1 MSVPVFTLSL
11 GCRVLPGCVTVA
23 KFDGSHCCLAAATIA
38 DKVVIHSPHH
48 HNGLLG
54 RAGFGSTQ
62 STQEL
67 STLNMSQSVTALC
80 AGVLDPSTDK
90 DMLVVGTATSLL
102 AYNVDTNMEL
112 FYRENTCQARLAEAK
127 SASLTEWSTTHHAQS
142 VLIWQAC
149 DIVLLQFS
157 FLCVYKKTSEHTAL
171 TCPFDPAHDATLT
184 AVLPLYLWFTGLRMR
199 RGRRHAMAGATPWP
213 APRHGRRHA
222 MAGATP
228 WPFFWKRLAQPKL
241 SSHHDFSP
249 FFLG

>member
-54 RAGFGSTQ
+54 RVGFGSTQ

-112 FYRENTCQARLAEAK
+112 FYRELERSSSK
-127 SASLTEWSTTHHAQS
+127 
-142 VLIWQAC
+142 
-149 DIVLLQFS
+149 
-157 FLCVYKKTSEHTAL
+157 
-171 TCPFDPAHDATLT
+171 DPARKIPLADNTVRKQVFDMAQDIQEQLT
-184 AVLPLYLWFTGLRMR
+184 KIW
-199 RGRRHAMAGATPWP
+199 
-213 APRHGRRHA
+213 
-222 MAGATP
+222 
-228 WPFFWKRLAQPKL
+228 KL
-241 SSHHDFSP
+241 SKLALQVDEATD
-249 FFLG
+249 L